1 MADWKDTDIIEI
13 AEPKL
18 SAGQMIYL
26 PEILAGMKITLK
38 HLLAKRKGRD
48 HFVLQYPEERR
59 EAPETYEHGAKVG
72 KAGLPLRTE
81 GYRGLHRLNRD
92 EQGNV
97 ACVAC
102 FMCATACPA
111 NCITIEGGE
120 APWDYREKYPVSFE
134 IDELRCIY
142 CGMCEEACPVNAIE
156 LAYEYDKVGN
166 SRAEMIYDKEAL
178 LAVYDRTKGRKP
190 RENPPITGY
199 PDTGHK
205 QE

>member
-1 MADWKDTDIIEI
+1 MADWKETDIVEI

-18 SAGQMIYL
+18 GAMRMIYL
-26 PEILAGMKITLK
+26 PEILSGMWITLK
-38 HLLAKRKGRD
+38 HLFGKRKGRD

-59 EAPETYEHGAKVG
+59 EAPETYQHGQ
-72 KAGLPLRTE
+72 KAGLNLNSDQ
-81 GYRGLHRLNRD
+81 YRGLHRLNRD
-92 EQGNV
+92 EKGNV

-102 FMCATACPA
+102 YMCSTACPA
-111 NCITIEGGE
+111 NCIHIESGE
-120 APWDYREKYPVSFE
+120 APWDYREKYPVKFE

-156 LAYEYDKVGN
+156 LAYEYDKVGYT
-166 SRAEMIYDKEAL
+166 REEMVFDKEAL

-190 RENPPITGY
+190 RKNPPITGY
-199 PDTGHK
+199 PNTGHP